1 MVKQNWRKAMLVVTG
16 IIAGVAAVWYAVFG
30 LKPYSVTS
38 EELTQIYSYEQ
49 KAVEVKLSPL
59 KANHFAL
66 EYTTFDGD
74 KVNGHILYPSNYDA
88 TKPIPIMVG
97 VHGMGRSDVRWIQE
111 SFKGRDTYEQT
122 DELTKMALAKGY
134 AVIAIDSRNHGKRKN
149 PDYNLIDVMR
159 DIDWWGKREPYENM
173 VIDSVKDHRV
183 LLDWIA
189 TQPQFDQNQIS
200 VAGYSMGGQISLI
213 LAALDKRVDNVLSI
227 VPPYLTNAVARVAI
241 KNFATAVDSPKVWL
255 VSADDDEYASE
266 RENEALFE
274 AIASVKKHHVV
285 IEGEHILP
293 EGYYKELQGWY

>member
-1 MVKQNWRKAMLVVTG
+1 MLVVTG

-30 LKPYSVTS
+30 LKPYSVTT

-59 KANHFAL
+59 KTNHFAL

-88 TKPIPIMVG
+88 TKPMPVMVG

-122 DELTKMALAKGY
+122 DELTKMALANGY

-149 PDYNLIDVMR
+149 LDHNIIEVMH
-159 DIDWWGKREPYENM
+159 DLDWWGKREPYENM

-285 IEGEHILP
+285 VEGEHILP
-293 EGYYKELQGWY
+293 EGYYKKLQGWY

>member
-30 LKPYSVTS
+30 LKPYSVTP

-49 KAVEVKLSPL
+49 KAVEVNLSPL

-66 EYTTFDGD
+66 EYKTFDGD

-88 TKPIPIMVG
+88 TKPMPVMVG
-97 VHGMGRSDVRWIQE
+97 VHGLGRSDVRWIQE
-111 SFKGRDTYEQT
+111 SFKGRETYEQT
-122 DELTKMALAKGY
+122 DELTKMALANGY

-149 PDYNLIDVMR
+149 LDHNIIEVMH
-159 DIDWWGKREPYENM
+159 DLDWWGKREPYENM

-255 VSADDDEYASE
+255 VSADDDEYTSE
-266 RENEALFE
+266 RENKALFE
-274 AIASVKKHHVV
+274 AIASVQKHHVV
-285 IEGEHILP
+285 IEGGHLLP
-293 EGYYKELQGWY
+293 EGYYKKLQGWY

>member
-1 MVKQNWRKAMLVVTG
+1 
-16 IIAGVAAVWYAVFG
+16 
-30 LKPYSVTS
+30 
-38 EELTQIYSYEQ
+38 
-49 KAVEVKLSPL
+49 
-59 KANHFAL
+59 
-66 EYTTFDGD
+66 
-74 KVNGHILYPSNYDA
+74 
-88 TKPIPIMVG
+88 
-97 VHGMGRSDVRWIQE
+97 
-111 SFKGRDTYEQT
+111 
-122 DELTKMALAKGY
+122 
-134 AVIAIDSRNHGKRKN
+134 HGKRKN

-183 LLDWIA
+183 LIDWIA

-266 RENEALFE
+266 RENEALFD
-274 AIASVKKHHVV
+274 AIAS
-285 IEGEHILP
+285 
-293 EGYYKELQGWY
+293 

>member
-30 LKPYSVTS
+30 LKPYSVTT

-59 KANHFAL
+59 KANHFSL
-66 EYTTFDGD
+66 EYKTFDGD

-88 TKPIPIMVG
+88 TKPMPVMVG

-122 DELTKMALAKGY
+122 DELTKMALANGY

-149 PDYNLIDVMR
+149 LDHNIIEVMH
-159 DIDWWGKREPYENM
+159 DLDWWGKREPYENM

-285 IEGEHILP
+285 VEGEHLLP
-293 EGYYKELQGWY
+293 EGYYKKLQGWY

>member
-30 LKPYSVTS
+30 LKPYSVTP

-88 TKPIPIMVG
+88 TNPIPVMVG

-183 LLDWIA
+183 LLDWIT

>member
-30 LKPYSVTS
+30 LKPYSVTP

-49 KAVEVKLSPL
+49 KVVEVNLSPL
-59 KANHFAL
+59 KTNHFVL

-88 TKPIPIMVG
+88 TKPMPVMVG

-111 SFKGRDTYEQT
+111 SFKGRDTFEQT
-122 DELTKMALAKGY
+122 DELTKMALANGY

-149 PDYNLIDVMR
+149 LEHNIIEVMH
-159 DIDWWGKREPYENM
+159 DLDWWGKREPYEKLI
-173 VIDSVKDHRV
+173 IDSVKDHRV

-189 TQPQFDQNQIS
+189 TQPQFDLDQIS

-266 RENEALFE
+266 RENKALFE
-274 AIASVKKHHVV
+274 AIASEQKHHVV
-285 IEGEHILP
+285 IEGGHLLP
-293 EGYYKELQGWY
+293 EGYYKKLQGWY

>member
-30 LKPYSVTS
+30 LKPYSVTP

-59 KANHFAL
+59 EGNQFSL
-66 EYTTFDGD
+66 EYISFDGD
-74 KVNGHILYPSNYDA
+74 KVNGQIIYPTNYDA
-88 TKPIPIMVG
+88 SKPMPIMVG
-97 VHGMGRSDVRWIQE
+97 VHAMARSYVRWMQE
-111 SFKGRDTYEQT
+111 SFRGYDTFEQT
-122 DELTKMALAKGY
+122 DELTKMALANGY
-134 AVIAIDSRNHGKRKN
+134 AVVAIDSRNHGKRK
-149 PDYNLIDVMR
+149 DLEHGIFKIMD
-159 DIDWWGKREPYENM
+159 DLDWWGKREPYEKLI
-173 VIDSVKDHRV
+173 IDSVKDHRV

-274 AIASVKKHHVV
+274 AIASVQKHHVV

-293 EGYYKELQGWY
+293 EGYYKKLQGWY